1 MFIFFRRKFHAFQ
14 PNFFNKKKKKF
25 GSQNENA
32 TYKKNQLRDQLV
44 QNGPKWTKV
53 DQKDQIGQIGLNGL
67 KWTE

>member
-1 MFIFFRRKFHAFQ
+1 MLFNPIFLI
-14 PNFFNKKKKKF
+14 KKKKI

>member
-1 MFIFFRRKFHAFQ
+1 MLFNPIFLIKQ
-14 PNFFNKKKKKF
+14 KWNF

-44 QNGPKWTKV
+44 QNEPKWTEV
-53 DQKDQIGQIGLNGL
+53 DRKDQIGQIGLNGL